1 MPGRKHDHGEIVE
14 KLRYVEELIDQGRSL
29 ADAIETIGV
38 AEATYY
44 RWRKELGTLS
54 IDQMQRLKELELEN
68 ARLRR
73 AVLDLTIDKMTLLE
87 SLRACGYKR
96 PGGGRR
102 QFRDSVARL
111 VVAARFDIEFG
122 LGFPGRSAPDK

>member
-87 SLRACGYKR
+87 SLKSMR
-96 PGGGRR
+96 
-102 QFRDSVARL
+102 V
-111 VVAARFDIEFG
+111 
-122 LGFPGRSAPDK
+122 

>member
-1 MPGRKHDHGEIVE
+1 MPGRKHDHEEIVE

-29 ADAIETIGV
+29 ADAIGTIGV

-68 ARLRR
+68 ARLKQ

-87 SLRACGYKR
+87 TLRSSR
-96 PGGGRR
+96 
-102 QFRDSVARL
+102 
-111 VVAARFDIEFG
+111 I
-122 LGFPGRSAPDK
+122 

>member
-1 MPGRKHDHGEIVE
+1 MPGRKHDHEEIVE
-14 KLRYVEELIDQGRSL
+14 KLRHVEELIDQGRSL
-29 ADAIETIGV
+29 ADAIAKIGV

-68 ARLRR
+68 ARLKQ

-87 SLRACGYKR
+87 SLKNSR
-96 PGGGRR
+96 
-102 QFRDSVARL
+102 V
-111 VVAARFDIEFG
+111 
-122 LGFPGRSAPDK
+122 

>member
-1 MPGRKHDHGEIVE
+1 MPGRKHDYEEIVE
-14 KLRYVEELIDQGRSL
+14 KLRYVEELVDQGRSL
-29 ADAIETIGV
+29 ADAINAIGV

-68 ARLRR
+68 ARLKQ

-87 SLRACGYKR
+87 TLKGPRA
-96 PGGGRR
+96 
-102 QFRDSVARL
+102 
-111 VVAARFDIEFG
+111 
-122 LGFPGRSAPDK
+122 

>member
-1 MPGRKHDHGEIVE
+1 MPGRKHDHEEIVA
-14 KLRYVEELIDQGRSL
+14 KLRHVEELVDRGQSL
-29 ADAIETIGV
+29 ADAIATIGV

-44 RWRKELGTLS
+44 RWRKELGALS

-87 SLRACGYKR
+87 SLKSMR
-96 PGGGRR
+96 
-102 QFRDSVARL
+102 V
-111 VVAARFDIEFG
+111 
-122 LGFPGRSAPDK
+122 

>member
-1 MPGRKHDHGEIVE
+1 MPGRKHAHEEIVA
-14 KLRYVEELIDQGRSL
+14 KLRHVEELIDQGRSL
-29 ADAIETIGV
+29 ADSIATIGV

-73 AVLDLTIDKMTLLE
+73 AVLDLTIDKVTLLE
-87 SLRACGYKR
+87 TLKST
-96 PGGGRR
+96 
-102 QFRDSVARL
+102 
-111 VVAARFDIEFG
+111 
-122 LGFPGRSAPDK
+122 

>member
-1 MPGRKHDHGEIVE
+1 MPGRKHDHEEIVA
-14 KLRYVEELIDQGRSL
+14 KLRHVEELIDQGRSL
-29 ADAIETIGV
+29 ADAIATIGV

-73 AVLDLTIDKMTLLE
+73 AVLDLTIDKVTLLE
-87 SLRACGYKR
+87 SLKSMR
-96 PGGGRR
+96 
-102 QFRDSVARL
+102 V
-111 VVAARFDIEFG
+111 
-122 LGFPGRSAPDK
+122 

>member
-1 MPGRKHDHGEIVE
+1 MPGRKHDHEEIVA
-14 KLRYVEELIDQGRSL
+14 KLRHVEELVDRGQSL
-29 ADAIETIGV
+29 ADAIATIGV

-87 SLRACGYKR
+87 SLKSMR
-96 PGGGRR
+96 
-102 QFRDSVARL
+102 V
-111 VVAARFDIEFG
+111 
-122 LGFPGRSAPDK
+122 